1 MELTGATHPTDAS
14 GSDTGVAVTGHR
26 LLSFDFKGANAK
38 DPPWTDELLFT
49 CDRRESPGSM
59 ESEGRHALASSQHT
73 GAEVV
78 ETANPH
84 NSQVCVQCVDQCQL
98 TWLSLQW

>member
-1 MELTGATHPTDAS
+1 MLQALIRVLRQLDIDYYHLTI
-14 GSDTGVAVTGHR
+14 
-26 LLSFDFKGANAK
+26 KGANAK